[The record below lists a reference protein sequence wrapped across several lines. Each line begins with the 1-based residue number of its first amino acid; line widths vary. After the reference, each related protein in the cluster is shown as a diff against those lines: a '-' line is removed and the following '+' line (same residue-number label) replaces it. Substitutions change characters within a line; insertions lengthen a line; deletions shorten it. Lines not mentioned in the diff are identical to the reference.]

1 MLSGSASPA
10 ARRPVVAGDA
20 DAVTHAAWQVMV
32 RRRQE
37 IARIVNRMPVRQRY
51 GLTDASGEPPVYAHD
66 GSTEWI

>member
-20 DAVTHAAWQVMV
+20 DAVTDAVRQVMV
-32 RRRQE
+32 LRRKE
-37 IARIVNRMPVRQRY
+37 IARIVNRMPVKQRR
-51 GLTDASGEPPVYAHD
+51 GLTDAGGEPPVYAHD

>member
-1 MLSGSASPA
+1 M
-10 ARRPVVAGDA
+10 AGDA